1 MWSALYG
8 SFIAEQGDPLAPLPL
23 QYADYAAWQRV
34 VAGERPVGEARGVLA
49 NEPVRRAD
57 AAGTADGP
65 SASAEA
71 NPGGRERRGEAGR
84 GVERM
89 RGKRLSQRHGVTLHM
104 TLLSSWAAVLSRLSG
119 QEEVVIG
126 SPVAGRNRTEVEA
139 LIGFFV
145 NTLALRLDLSSEP
158 TVGELLKRTKA
169 QVLSAQAETVDSC
182 RSIRWWKS

>member
-1 MWSALYG
+1 
-8 SFIAEQGDPLAPLPL
+8 
-23 QYADYAAWQRV
+23 
-34 VAGERPVGEARGVLA
+34 
-49 NEPVRRAD
+49 
-57 AAGTADGP
+57 
-65 SASAEA
+65 
-71 NPGGRERRGEAGR
+71 
-84 GVERM
+84 
-89 RGKRLSQRHGVTLHM
+89 RLSQRHGVTPYM

-169 QVLSAQAETVDSC
+169 QVLSAQAHQDLPFDQVVERVKPP
-182 RSIRWWKS
+182 RSTAH